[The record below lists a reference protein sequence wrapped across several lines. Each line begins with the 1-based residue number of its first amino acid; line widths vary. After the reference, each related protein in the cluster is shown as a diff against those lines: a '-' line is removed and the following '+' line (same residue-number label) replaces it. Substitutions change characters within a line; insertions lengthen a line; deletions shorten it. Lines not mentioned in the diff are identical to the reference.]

1 MTEVGCGGAHSSA
14 YLLFTKPCLV
24 PGRPPAVTRLKVEL
38 VEKLQPVAL
47 CCAQTQAETFCP
59 VCLGSNG
66 RGKKRDR
73 NSRKSPTL

>member
-1 MTEVGCGGAHSSA
+1 M
-14 YLLFTKPCLV
+14 
-24 PGRPPAVTRLKVEL
+24 TRLKVEL

-66 RGKKRDR
+66 RGKKSDR
-73 NSRKSPTL
+73 NSSKSPTLCLPDTGIKITSPGPELNDPGCQGHF